1 MLDGTRGERFGGKP
15 SMNGRGKSDRPVVP
29 GKPPNKSVE
38 AGAEAVEG
46 RGSVEGNA
54 VSDTR
59 SGLGAGQGVSTNL
72 AGVRAKARDR
82 QVRFT
87 ALLHHV
93 TVERLELAY
102 RALRPN
108 AAAGVDGVTWD
119 EYGQNLQANLADLH
133 ARVMRGAFRAVP
145 VRRVFIPKPDVVNTN
160 AGGRSSG

>member
-1 MLDGTRGERFGGKP
+1 MWSAASPDPTP
-15 SMNGRGKSDRPVVP
+15 A
-29 GKPPNKSVE
+29 KPPNKPV
-38 AGAEAVEG
+38 GAEAVEG

-72 AGVRAKARDR
+72 ARVRAKARDR
-82 QVRFT
+82 TVRFT

-119 EYGQNLQANLADLH
+119 EYGRTSRPTWRTSML
-133 ARVMRGAFRAVP
+133 V
-145 VRRVFIPKPDVVNTN
+145 
-160 AGGRSSG
+160 